1 MRETILNLFKVT
13 FENDKYLEYLS
24 SPGFSCFLLSLVRM
38 MRVFIILKE
47 FDISDPESDVDDKIL
62 SWSFTIL
69 KCFNTSKDHS
79 YNIRSKAAQINLGQ
93 NQDNPYI
100 KNVQMDFNSYKEDN
114 DLINNLKGLI
124 VEVFEL
130 KLKYLQDDMIIEF
143 MDDIQT
149 KFKNI

>member
-1 MRETILNLFKVT
+1 
-13 FENDKYLEYLS
+13 
-24 SPGFSCFLLSLVRM
+24 
-38 MRVFIILKE
+38 
-47 FDISDPESDVDDKIL
+47 
-62 SWSFTIL
+62 
-69 KCFNTSKDHS
+69 
-79 YNIRSKAAQINLGQ
+79 
-93 NQDNPYI
+93 
-100 KNVQMDFNSYKEDN
+100 MDFNSYKEDN